1 MGVFTDTTHLHIFTW
16 VVAVILFLV
25 ATVMAKGSKG
35 RKVVHMI
42 LRLFYILVILSGV
55 FLFFAWSS
63 SDPAMYGVKFLLGV
77 VTIGFMEMVLVRQN
91 KDKPTTVFWALFF
104 ISLLATM
111 FIGMSLPIGM
121 DFF

>member
-1 MGVFTDTTHLHIFTW
+1 MGIFTDTTHLHIFTW
-16 VVAVILFLV
+16 VVAIILFLV
-25 ATVMAKGSKG
+25 AAVMAKGSKG
-35 RKVVHMI
+35 RKIVHMI
-42 LRLFYILVILSGV
+42 LRLFYILVILSGA

-63 SDPAMYGVKFLLGV
+63 SDAAMYGVKFLLGV